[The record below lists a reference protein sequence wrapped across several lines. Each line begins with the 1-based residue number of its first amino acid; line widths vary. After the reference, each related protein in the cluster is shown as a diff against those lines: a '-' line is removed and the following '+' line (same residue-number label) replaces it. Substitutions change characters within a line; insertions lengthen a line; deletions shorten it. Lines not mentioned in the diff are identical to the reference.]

1 MTFTHLAAVMS
12 KAVPALQDVQDL
24 SAFASVTKALHCT
37 HFAPAASQ
45 ALAALLPEREVVLL
59 GRHLLKDIDEP
70 QPVYSLSNVS
80 PG

>member
-1 MTFTHLAAVMS
+1 MRRGWRSF
-12 KAVPALQDVQDL
+12 
-24 SAFASVTKALHCT
+24 
-37 HFAPAASQ
+37 AASSTGRSSSRRRWPR
-45 ALAALLPEREVVLL
+45 LLPEREVVPL